1 MAFSHS
7 GSSHHQYHHGAAMVP
22 HRGSL
27 YRIEGQDETM
37 YALEILL
44 DHQSSV
50 THELAFLRKDFDFAL
65 RLFSIMDTESRGQ
78 ISKATV
84 QEFVTLRCPVFWR
97 RDEDL
102 EPSVS
107 VHETSPTFEEVWM
120 AVAECSLSARLTPS
134 DDDDL
139 FGHGTNSGNCFLSA
153 NAPLIELGL
162 EGWMVFCR
170 FIALAQY
177 LEAKRRFSGRH
188 LQQTMRH
195 RNAPRGSELVVVDVP
210 PAAPPVRLT
219 AKELALYEQEN
230 RKCLPL
236 PELDLDH
243 SLLAAHDVLRR
254 RRRRKCAGAEENG
267 CGIVKVELFGSSPHL
282 LSSSSGS
289 HATLE
294 FCLTY
299 VRSRGDDDGIATE
312 AVSVRRSMSDMK
324 WLNDTFVSHK
334 VLGGTLCG
342 RILPPFPGNRVFVA
356 MHKDDSTLGASSGA
370 IAAAANVGVEF
381 ANAGVGI
388 ATASVGM
395 LKQGIKS
402 LWGGY
407 AATSQAGD
415 QEYTSSAKKALVS
428 SGKNMTNTMQ
438 TYYNPNS
445 PAGKARHL
453 ERYINYLLEHP
464 ALSTSFPLN
473 TILKVCYRWS

>member
-1 MAFSHS
+1 
-7 GSSHHQYHHGAAMVP
+7 
-22 HRGSL
+22 
-27 YRIEGQDETM
+27 M
-37 YALEILL
+37 YVLEILL
-44 DHQSSV
+44 DDQCSV
-50 THELAFLRKDFDFAL
+50 THELVFLRKDFDFAV

-107 VHETSPTFEEVWM
+107 VSGTSPTFEEVWM
-120 AVAECSLSARLTPS
+120 SVAACSLSARLNHA

-139 FGHGTNSGNCFLSA
+139 VGHAPGATGSMNNCGLSSIV
-153 NAPLIELGL
+153 PHIELGV

-195 RNAPRGSELVVVDVP
+195 RNGPRGSELVVVDVP

-219 AKELALYEQEN
+219 ASELAVYEQEN

-243 SLLAAHDVLRR
+243 SLLTAHDVLRR
-254 RRRRKCAGAEENG
+254 RRRRNSHKVGGKAFGV
-267 CGIVKVELFGSSPHL
+267 VKVELFGSSTHL
-282 LSSSSGS
+282 LSSTSSS
-289 HATLE
+289 HASLE

-299 VRSRGDDDGIATE
+299 VRSRDEDEGIPTDAL
-312 AVSVRRSMSDMK
+312 SVRRSMSDMK
-324 WLNDTFVSHK
+324 WLNDTFVAHK
-334 VLGGTLCG
+334 ALGGTLCG
-342 RILPPFPGNRVFVA
+342 RILPPFPGIRAFTA
-356 MHKDDSTLGASSGA
+356 AQKDDSPLSSSGGA
-370 IAAAANVGVEF
+370 IGAATNVGVEF
-381 ANAGVGI
+381 ANASVGI
-388 ATASVGM
+388 ATASVGI

-402 LWGGY
+402 FWGGY
-407 AATSQAGD
+407 ISTSYPSD
-415 QEYTSSAKKALVS
+415 QEKKPSSKMLTASAA
-428 SGKNMTNTMQ
+428 KNMTNTMQ

-473 TILKVCYRWS
+473 TILKVSVMLSIFVK